1 MNNINVFIQGGLGNQ
16 IFMIFAAFSYA
27 IDNNFNMNIYSHKDK
42 HLVYSTRCS
51 SVYWNNILDSFTIID
66 NNNNLQTY
74 TEPEYKYNKIPI
86 INTSF
91 NIIGYYQSYK
101 YFAHNYDKII
111 NHMKLDNKQNE
122 IKKEFEYLF
131 KKKTIAIH
139 FRLGDYKSC
148 ENNHNIL
155 KESYYSD
162 ALKHFKNISEDYDI
176 LYFCEKEDNNYVN
189 NIINNL
195 NIEGTYNFIKID
207 DDIPDWKQLLIM
219 SLCDNFIIANSSFSW
234 FGAYF
239 SKNVD
244 KIVLYPSKWFGE
256 NFKNNDTS
264 DVCPPEWIK
273 INTT

>member
-1 MNNINVFIQGGLGNQ
+1 MNKINVFIQGGLGNQ

-42 HLVYSTRCS
+42 HLVYSTRCN

-66 NNNNLQTY
+66 NNESLQTY

-86 INTSF
+86 VNTSF

-111 NHMKLDNKQNE
+111 QHMKLDNKQNE
-122 IKKEFEYLF
+122 IKKEFQYLF

-139 FRLGDYKSC
+139 FRIGDYKSC
-148 ENNHNIL
+148 EYNHNIL
-155 KESYYSD
+155 KESYYSK
-162 ALKHFKNISEDYDI
+162 ALNHFKNIYDYDI
-176 LYFCEKEDNNYVN
+176 LYFCEKEDNEHVN

-195 NIEGTYNFIKID
+195 NIDGTYNFIKID
-207 DDIPDWKQLLIM
+207 DNIPDWKQLLIM
-219 SLCDNFIIANSSFSW
+219 SLCDDFIIANSSFSW

-239 SKNVD
+239 SKNVE
-244 KIVLYPSKWFGE
+244 KKVLYPSRWFGE
-256 NFKNNDTS
+256 NLKNNDTS

-273 INTT
+273 INV